1 MSQLT
6 KLFVFF
12 NALFFTGCTLTP
24 QQPAVH
30 DFGISHP
37 EPYNKLVTRPDISV
51 EAPKWLQD
59 NRIRYRLLYAEPTRV
74 RFYTMDRWIAPPSEL
89 LEQRLK
95 SGEINLKYPLI
106 IRLLDFEQQFVA
118 PQKAKAMMR
127 FSAEAYTPD
136 HQVMVHSRE
145 FRFEQE
151 TLTPDAEG
159 AVNAFAELTSQA
171 SDRIRFWLDG
181 LTAK

>member
-6 KLFVFF
+6 KLSLLF

-30 DFGISHP
+30 DFGASHA

-74 RFYTMDRWIAPPSEL
+74 RFYTMDRWIA
-89 LEQRLK
+89 
-95 SGEINLKYPLI
+95 
-106 IRLLDFEQQFVA
+106 
-118 PQKAKAMMR
+118 
-127 FSAEAYTPD
+127 
-136 HQVMVHSRE
+136 
-145 FRFEQE
+145 
-151 TLTPDAEG
+151 
-159 AVNAFAELTSQA
+159 
-171 SDRIRFWLDG
+171 
-181 LTAK
+181 